1 MTDMTSERAGSP
13 GSAFFSYG
21 FRPFFLS
28 AALFAGLAVPVWIML
43 FAAGVEVGLL
53 GRARAWHVHEMVF
66 GFLPAVIT
74 GFVLTAIPNWTDRPP
89 IRGGEL
95 KLLWFLWLAGRLA
108 MAVNWVPP
116 LVSSVVDAAFLVAV
130 AGMVWREIAA
140 AKSWSQAP
148 VGGLISLYAVAHIG
162 YHVLTLSGVP
172 ADAGVRAGMA
182 LIMVLLAVIGGRVT
196 PAFTGEFLSERRM
209 TVQPASLSHF
219 DGFSVVMVAAAAL
232 LWVIQPDSPV
242 TGGFLLTAGLLNL
255 VRLSRWRGWLTWSE
269 PLVLMLHVGYG
280 WLALSLLLL
289 GLAVLD
295 VGLPVTDALHALTAG
310 SVGAMTL
317 AVMTRASLGHTGRA
331 RHAGGTTVLL
341 YLLVNLGAALRV
353 LGPSSGLSDSV
364 VLGVAAACWSGAYLM
379 FAGIYGPYLLGA
391 SLDDETT

>member
-1 MTDMTSERAGSP
+1 
-13 GSAFFSYG
+13 
-21 FRPFFLS
+21 
-28 AALFAGLAVPVWIML
+28 
-43 FAAGVEVGLL
+43 
-53 GRARAWHVHEMVF
+53 
-66 GFLPAVIT
+66 
-74 GFVLTAIPNWTDRPP
+74 
-89 IRGGEL
+89 
-95 KLLWFLWLAGRLA
+95 
-108 MAVNWVPP
+108 
-116 LVSSVVDAAFLVAV
+116 
-130 AGMVWREIAA
+130 
-140 AKSWSQAP
+140 
-148 VGGLISLYAVAHIG
+148 
-162 YHVLTLSGVP
+162 
-172 ADAGVRAGMA
+172 
-182 LIMVLLAVIGGRVT
+182 
-196 PAFTGEFLSERRM
+196 
-209 TVQPASLSHF
+209 
-219 DGFSVVMVAAAAL
+219 MVAAAAL
-232 LWVIQPDSPV
+232 LWVIQPDSLV